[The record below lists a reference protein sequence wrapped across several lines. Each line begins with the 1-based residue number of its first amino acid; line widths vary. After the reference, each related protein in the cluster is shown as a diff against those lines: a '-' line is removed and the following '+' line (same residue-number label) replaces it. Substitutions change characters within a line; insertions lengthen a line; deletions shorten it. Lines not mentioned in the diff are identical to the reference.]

1 MSDEKPY
8 SLSDDQIKT
17 DYRTDPDFLPIVMRE
32 VEALESRLKDVPDG
46 EQVSVPVESLR
57 TMQMGMLAM
66 AKNQTELARGFGFA
80 GGGGDHGANCDYNPF
95 KGINF

>member
-1 MSDEKPY
+1 MPDEKHY

-17 DYRTDPDFLPIVMRE
+17 DYRTDPSFLPIVMRE
-32 VEALESRLKDVPDG
+32 VEALEGRLKNVADG

-66 AKNQTELARGFGFA
+66 AKNQTELARAFEGSH
-80 GGGGDHGANCDYNPF
+80 GDRGSNCDYNPF
-95 KGINF
+95 KKIDFS